1 MPSLRRSLIAYFL
14 ILLATALGGVSLITY
29 RVAADALDKRLDS
42 ERSRIQVECDYQQKQ
57 VTENFNAKLL
67 DEAERLGRDLR
78 SKFAL
83 LNLNQ
88 RWEEETQRTR
98 LRLALLTMSE
108 AGLPGPAG
116 FGIGTTV
123 WMTQHLPTRSGLFFS
138 LFSAVSLDESV
149 RKSFETGEHAGY
161 FQLHVFRGAKP
172 YRPADQPFE
181 LPLEPDSTLTDAGD
195 YKWITHSVPGFGLV
209 RGVVYRTY
217 LQIPRFGGRVGRS
230 PDGSIRSLGERGPG
244 RSTPGDQRAPSQPP
258 DAPPPVFIQVVRSQT
273 ELDEKIASLISS
285 CEDQLETVE
294 TGTAVERQRL
304 RTNLALIAGI
314 AFVGLVVG
322 GWLVIGVG
330 LSPLRKLSDAVSRVS
345 EKDFRLPIERQQL
358 TEELAPI
365 HDRLTHSLEAL
376 KHAFEREKEA
386 VADISHELRTP
397 VASLLATIDVSL
409 RKPRTAEQYKQTLE
423 DCRDITK
430 QLGGLVER
438 VMTLAYLDAGQT
450 AVTKA
455 TTDVADVA
463 DGCASVIRPLAESHG
478 LTLTTE
484 VSEPVELSTDA
495 DKLREVILNL
505 LHNAVEYNQPGG
517 QVRLCVRSEPN
528 AKRVVVE
535 VSDTGI
541 GMTPDVKGKIFER
554 FYRADPSRTAT
565 GVHAGLGLAIVKEYV
580 SRLGGRISVDSEPG
594 QGSTF
599 RITLPA

>member
-1 MPSLRRSLIAYFL
+1 
-14 ILLATALGGVSLITY
+14 
-29 RVAADALDKRLDS
+29 
-42 ERSRIQVECDYQQKQ
+42 
-57 VTENFNAKLL
+57 
-67 DEAERLGRDLR
+67 
-78 SKFAL
+78 
-83 LNLNQ
+83 
-88 RWEEETQRTR
+88 
-98 LRLALLTMSE
+98 
-108 AGLPGPAG
+108 
-116 FGIGTTV
+116 
-123 WMTQHLPTRSGLFFS
+123 
-138 LFSAVSLDESV
+138 
-149 RKSFETGEHAGY
+149 
-161 FQLHVFRGAKP
+161 
-172 YRPADQPFE
+172 
-181 LPLEPDSTLTDAGD
+181 
-195 YKWITHSVPGFGLV
+195 
-209 RGVVYRTY
+209 
-217 LQIPRFGGRVGRS
+217 
-230 PDGSIRSLGERGPG
+230 
-244 RSTPGDQRAPSQPP
+244 
-258 DAPPPVFIQVVRSQT
+258 
-273 ELDEKIASLISS
+273 
-285 CEDQLETVE
+285 
-294 TGTAVERQRL
+294 
-304 RTNLALIAGI
+304 
-314 AFVGLVVG
+314 
-322 GWLVIGVG
+322 
-330 LSPLRKLSDAVSRVS
+330 VS